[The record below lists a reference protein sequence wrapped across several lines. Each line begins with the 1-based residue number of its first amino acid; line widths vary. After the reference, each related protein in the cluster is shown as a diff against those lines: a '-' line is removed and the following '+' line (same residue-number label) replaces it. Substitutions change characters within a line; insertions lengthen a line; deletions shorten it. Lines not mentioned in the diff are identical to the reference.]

1 MYNPMDK
8 LIDKYV
14 KGIATLD
21 EVEQVEQLMQDDPD
35 MAKEVSFRQ
44 NLKSVASKADEEQ
57 FLSVL
62 KGIEKNDKVSH
73 SRGYLYWIASVAA
86 ILIIGFIAFNFWPN
100 KTSNDLF
107 ATHYEP
113 YRNVVKP
120 VTRGETEMD
129 SLSQAFY
136 DYENKNYD
144 KALSYLNALKERP
157 ESQVLEFYRA
167 MIYIEQEE
175 FDKAYQTLKLYTSQG
190 EAKLKAQSLWYMAL
204 LNIRKG
210 NIEEAK
216 NQLQQLIDLGTFK
229 ASSARAILQEL

>member
-1 MYNPMDK
+1 MDKAMDK

-14 KGIATLD
+14 KGIATPD
-21 EVEQVEQLMQDDPD
+21 EVEQVKQLMQDDPD

-44 NLKSVASKADEEQ
+44 NLKAVASKADEEQ

-62 KGIEKNDKVSH
+62 QGIEKNNKVSH

-100 KTSNDLF
+100 KNTNDLF

-120 VTRGETEMD
+120 VTRGETKMD
-129 SLSQAFY
+129 SLSQAFFY
-136 DYENKNYD
+136 YENKNYD
-144 KALSYLNALKERP
+144 KAISYFNALKERP

-175 FDKAYQTLKLYTSQG
+175 FDKAYQTLELYAAPV
-190 EAKLKAQSLWYMAL
+190 EAKLNAQSLWYMAL
-204 LNIRKG
+204 LNIRKD
-210 NIEEAK
+210 NTEKAK
-216 NQLQQLIDLGTFK
+216 IQLQQLIDLGNFK
-229 ASSARAILQEL
+229 ISTARAILQEL